1 MKNMIIMRPL
11 RSFVR
16 PDLSTED
23 NGEGYSTYLTNFDP
37 DGGKNSNP
45 LFKQNQN
52 GLQKSGLSK

>member
-1 MKNMIIMRPL
+1 MIIMRPL